1 MGWDMVIDVDAEE
14 KIETVEMCGDVQRE
28 RWELRMGWEIV
39 VRPMDDGM
47 EDADADNQEDEASG
61 ELIYRRGVLAQV
73 EGGVS
78 SG

>member
-1 MGWDMVIDVDAEE
+1 
-14 KIETVEMCGDVQRE
+14 
-28 RWELRMGWEIV
+28 MGWEIV

-47 EDADADNQEDEASG
+47 EDADADSQEDEASG